1 MVYLRSGFTHARS
14 GHGDANQWLHE
25 EMTPFE
31 KAIATQLVDCSAA
44 DFFSA
49 LNAHFLHGFVHSDSS
64 AFLMI
69 RPVGTGSTREM
80 IVDPLCQFREE
91 SCNAWFVYLAAG
103 NLPDL
108 FSLAPYPLEFICY
121 ERFGELKIV
130 RFQSISE
137 KVKQW
142 ERKKNGSDRRKHSKQ
157 L

>member
-1 MVYLRSGFTHARS
+1 
-14 GHGDANQWLHE
+14 
-25 EMTPFE
+25 MTPFE

-49 LNAHFLHGFVHSDSS
+49 LNAHFLRGFVHSDSAS
-64 AFLMI
+64 FLMA
-69 RPVGTGSTREM
+69 RPVCSSASRES
-80 IVDPLCQFREE
+80 ILDPLCQFRAD
-91 SCNAWFVYLAAG
+91 SCDAWFVYLAAG

-121 ERFGELKIV
+121 ERFGAVKIV

-137 KVKQW
+137 KSKRW
-142 ERKKNGSDRRKHSKQ
+142 ERKRNGSDKRKHNKQ

>member
-1 MVYLRSGFTHARS
+1 MVYLRSGFTHDRS
-14 GHGDANQWLHE
+14 GNGYADQWLHE
-25 EMTPFE
+25 EMNPFE
-31 KAIATQLVDCSAA
+31 QAISSQLSDCTSA

-69 RPVGTGSTREM
+69 RPVCTGSTREM

-103 NLPDL
+103 DIAAL
-108 FSLAPYPLEFICY
+108 FALAPYPLEFICY
-121 ERFGELKIV
+121 ERFGELKVV

-142 ERKKNGSDRRKHSKQ
+142 ERKKNERDRRKHSKQ